1 MRDGVKN
8 LFIVLKYKTKVLSFG
23 HETIEYDIEYNKKGS
38 SLYTIGSHG
47 T

>member
-23 HETIEYDIEYNKKGS
+23 HETIEYNKKGS